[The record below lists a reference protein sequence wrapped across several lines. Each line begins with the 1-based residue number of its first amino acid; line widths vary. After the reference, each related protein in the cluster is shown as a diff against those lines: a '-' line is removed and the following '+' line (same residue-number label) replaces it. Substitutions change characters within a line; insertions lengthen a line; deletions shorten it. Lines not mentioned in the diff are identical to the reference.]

1 MEQRTVE
8 QRKEVKRMKNC
19 VDVEPN
25 RAHDIAAGTLNLS
38 FLFGVL
44 WWILWNFIYNVRGWG
59 AERTIES
66 VGGVV
71 GRSVKMFILL
81 MHDC

>member
-8 QRKEVKRMKNC
+8 RRKEAKRMKNC

-44 WWILWNFIYNVRGWG
+44 WWILWNFIYNVKGWG
-59 AERTIES
+59 AVYGWRWLVE
-66 VGGVV
+66 VL
-71 GRSVKMFILL
+71 KCLYF
-81 MHDC
+81 